1 MTLKMNTMT
10 SVVLLATMALSL
22 NSCQKQAPATPAA
35 QNATEETTAKELKIA
50 YVEVDSIMTSYDF
63 ATEYVEILKKKME
76 TIQSTLNSKGLALQN
91 EVADF
96 QNKIQQNKLTQEQ
109 ATTIQASLQK
119 KQTQLQNLQESL
131 TNQYQEMQDKYNTA
145 LHDSIQNFLKNYNK
159 THKYD
164 YILSKSGDNI
174 LFANSQMDITEDVI
188 KGLNKR
194 YKKTPKGNK

>member
-1 MTLKMNTMT
+1 MILKMKTWM
-10 SVVLLATMALSL
+10 SIALLATTTLSL
-22 NSCQKQAPATPAA
+22 TSCQKQTSTPTPPKSEAEEATP
-35 QNATEETTAKELKIA
+35 QGLKIA
-50 YVEVDSIMTSYDF
+50 YVEVDSIMTSYNF

-76 TIQSTLNSKGLALQN
+76 TIQSTLNSKGLSLQN

-109 ATTIQASLQK
+109 ATAIQASLQK

-131 TNQYQEMQDKYNTA
+131 TNQYQEMQEKYNTA
-145 LHDSIQNFLKNYNK
+145 LHDSIQNFLASYNK

-174 LFANSQMDITEDVI
+174 LLANPKMNITEDVI

-194 YKKTPKGNK
+194 YKKTEKK

>member
-1 MTLKMNTMT
+1 MTIKTNSLL
-10 SVVLLATMALSL
+10 SVMLLASTALFFT
-22 NSCQKQAPATPAA
+22 SCQKQSPAA
-35 QNATEETTAKELKIA
+35 PVKAETEKEVQGLKIA
-50 YVEVDSIMTSYDF
+50 YVEVDSIMTSYNF

-109 ATTIQASLQK
+109 ATSIQASLQK
-119 KQTQLQNLQESL
+119 KQAQLQNLQESL
-131 TNQYQEMQDKYNTA
+131 TNQYQEMQEKYNTA
-145 LHDSIQNFLKNYNK
+145 LHDSIQNFLASYNK
-159 THKYD
+159 TPRFD

-174 LFANSQMDITEDVI
+174 LLANPSMDITEDVI

-194 YKKTPKGNK
+194 YKSTKKDK